1 VRLLSHMKHKRQ
13 RLWHSRSA
21 QAARTPHLTQT
32 THRNTRARASN
43 THAHTHHVHHPH
55 TLQHRVVRC
64 FTKHRPG
71 SHCTET
77 DCPGISTVRH
87 ALDCIAM
94 VVTCGCPMKATRVT
108 PPRSTP
114 TRAHLHLLATASC
127 LCAPPCTLHR
137 PVQHQQT
144 CALEQVYLRLS
155 PAGAVPIVS
164 ADAESPPHRARHE
177 LTRRPIGLCGVR
189 HIVIS
194 WLRRSAA
201 RALGWLTPD
210 PAEDGPCEEV
220 GAGGR
225 RWEQVGDVVAR
236 LGVRGRASGGDYR
249 ASTWW

>member
-1 VRLLSHMKHKRQ
+1 MGEHSGNGNAWSAWTWKARAVRLLSHMKHKRQ
-13 RLWHSRSA
+13 RLWHSGSA

-144 CALEQVYLRLS
+144 CAL
-155 PAGAVPIVS
+155 GASI
-164 ADAESPPHRARHE
+164 
-177 LTRRPIGLCGVR
+177 
-189 HIVIS
+189 
-194 WLRRSAA
+194 
-201 RALGWLTPD
+201 LTPLASRRGPD
-210 PAEDGPCEEV
+210 RQCRRGIAPAPCPP
-220 GAGGR
+220 
-225 RWEQVGDVVAR
+225 
-236 LGVRGRASGGDYR
+236 
-249 ASTWW
+249 